1 MLHRPPESK
10 ECQKLPNNVH
20 TTYELSVEKL
30 LPCSGKSELGIIFQ
44 YWLVL
49 FCHN

>member
-10 ECQKLPNNVH
+10 GCQKLPNNVH
-20 TTYELSVEKL
+20 TTYELSVEKI
-30 LPCSGKSELGIIFQ
+30 LPCSGKSELGEIFQ

-49 FCHN
+49 LCHN